1 MHLKFALVACCALSL
16 GALPSHPVRA
26 AEDPQSHRLGQAT
39 EVLEAFSAIPENA
52 IPPALL
58 ERAHGVAVI
67 PAVIKVGFVV
77 GARRGR
83 GVLVVRQADGS
94 WSNPAFITLTG
105 GSLGWQI
112 GGQSTD
118 VVLVFKSSRS
128 VEGITSGKFTLGVD
142 AAAAAGPVG
151 RQTAAA
157 TDITFGAE
165 VYSYSRSR
173 GLFLGVSLD
182 GAAIQIDTQ
191 AARDFYRNDAITADD
206 ILGDPSLR
214 TPPAAQGF
222 LDKLTT
228 MAPRGRASQ
237 APMRPNNEIA
247 EDEATEAEDEAR
259 IFAIDDF

>member
-1 MHLKFALVACCALSL
+1 MPGHTV
-16 GALPSHPVRA
+16 HA
-26 AEDPQSHRLGQAT
+26 ADDTQSRRLGQAT

-52 IPPALL
+52 IPSALL

-83 GVLVVRQADGS
+83 GVLVVRQEDGS
-94 WSNPAFITLTG
+94 WSNPVFITLTG
-105 GSLGWQI
+105 GSLGWQV

-182 GAAIQIDTQ
+182 GAAIQIDNE
-191 AARDFYRNDAITADD
+191 AARDFYRNDAITAED
-206 ILGDPSLR
+206 ILGDPALR
-214 TPPAAQGF
+214 SPTAAQGF
-222 LDKLTT
+222 LDKLTA
-228 MAPRGRASQ
+228 MAPRSRPSP
-237 APMRPNNEIA
+237 APARRNDQPGVDPAA
-247 EDEATEAEDEAR
+247 EVAEAEEEAR
-259 IFAIDDF
+259 IFPIDDF

>member
-1 MHLKFALVACCALSL
+1 MHFRPAILILCALGLSV
-16 GALPSHPVRA
+16 LPAHMTH
-26 AEDPQSHRLGQAT
+26 AEDDPQSRRLGQAT

-83 GVLVVRQADGS
+83 GVLVVRHEDGS

-118 VVLVFKSSRS
+118 VILVFKSSRS

-182 GAAIQIDTQ
+182 GAAIQVDNA
-191 AARDFYRNDAITADD
+191 AARDFYRNDAITAEDV
-206 ILGDPSLR
+206 LGDPALR

-222 LDKLTT
+222 LDKLTA
-228 MAPRGRASQ
+228 MAPRPRPARTPRNDEQ
-237 APMRPNNEIA
+237 ADAEEIA
-247 EDEATEAEDEAR
+247 PEEEAR
-259 IFAIDDF
+259 TFAIDDF